1 MPSAVRPLVVGRL
14 CRSLAHSSLL
24 QDLKQID
31 KKIKDL
37 FYSREMRTKFEEARK
52 ANALAAKAAKKK
64 PAGHPEDHKS
74 K

>member
-1 MPSAVRPLVVGRL
+1 MIAAS
-14 CRSLAHSSLL
+14 

-31 KKIKDL
+31 RKIKDL

-52 ANALAAKAAKKK
+52 ANALAAKAAQKKAK
-64 PAGHPEDHKS
+64 LTGHHDDHKDAKS